1 MDSSVITA
9 IAAAVQASPENLALR
24 AHLATLLAQAER
36 WLESLEQAQTTL
48 ARQPDHLEALGLA
61 AQACETLG
69 EHERAESYRRLLT
82 ALGGK
87 LPESVSSASSSASES
102 HPSSVSESRPS
113 SVPDLN
119 SIPKFT
125 DDGRPIQ
132 RISDNGTTDPDTSDF
147 DTGGSPERIKL
158 RSNDDNEI
166 LEYEVEGPKVTLAD
180 VAGMQQVK
188 RRLNLAFLAPMRN
201 PELMKAFG
209 KTTRGGLL
217 MYGPPGCGKTFIARA
232 TAGELGAHFLAVGL
246 SDVLDMYVGN
256 SEKNL
261 HEIFETA
268 RRKSPCVLFLDEI
281 DALGRKRS
289 QMRNSNGNVINQ
301 LLSEMDGVNA
311 KNEGVFVLAATN
323 HPWDVDTA
331 LRRPGRLDRTLLVL
345 PPDLEARASLLEMS
359 LRDRPVQNIDVNSLA
374 KTTEDFSGA
383 DLAHLADS
391 ASELAMEDSMTTGRV
406 RSITMNDFK
415 SALKDVRPST
425 RAWFETAKNYAM
437 FANDAGQ
444 YDDLL
449 EYLKAKKMM

>member
-1 MDSSVITA
+1 MDSSVIAA
-9 IAAAVQASPENLALR
+9 IAAAVQASPDNLALR
-24 AHLATLLAQAER
+24 VHLATLLAQVER
-36 WLESLEQAQTTL
+36 WVESLEQAQTIL
-48 ARQPDHLEALGLA
+48 ARQPDHLEALELA
-61 AQACETLG
+61 ARACEILG
-69 EHERAESYRRLLT
+69 ENERAESYRRLLN

-87 LPESVSSASSSASES
+87 AQPEPNATSSQSLGQSSSQ
-102 HPSSVSESRPS
+102 
-113 SVPDLN
+113 PDLN
-119 SIPKFT
+119 TIPRFT
-125 DDGRPIQ
+125 EDGRPIP
-132 RISDNGTTDPDTSDF
+132 RFSDNGTTQ
-147 DTGGSPERIKL
+147 PEALKITT
-158 RSNDDNEI
+158 DDENEI

-180 VAGMQQVK
+180 VAGMQEVK

-289 QMRNSNGNVINQ
+289 QMRNSSGNVINQ

-359 LRDRPVQNIDVNSLA
+359 LRDRPVQNIDVNNLA

-391 ASELAMEDSMTTGRV
+391 ASELAMEDSMMTGRV

-415 SALKDVRPST
+415 TALKDVRPST

-449 EYLKAKKMM
+449 EYLKAKRMM

>member
-1 MDSSVITA
+1 MDSSVIAA
-9 IAAAVQASPENLALR
+9 IAAAVQASPDNLALR
-24 AHLATLLAQAER
+24 VHLATLLAQAQR
-36 WLESLEQAQTTL
+36 WLESLEQAQTIL
-48 ARQPDHLEALGLA
+48 ARQPDHLEALELA
-61 AQACETLG
+61 AQACEILG
-69 EHERAESYRRLLT
+69 EHERAESYRRLLN

-87 LPESVSSASSSASES
+87 APEVIKPESSSQSSSQS
-102 HPSSVSESRPS
+102 
-113 SVPDLN
+113 DLN
-119 SIPKFT
+119 TIPRFT
-125 DDGRPIQ
+125 EDGRPIP
-132 RISDNGTTDPDTSDF
+132 RFSDNGTGSINTGSIETGQPEALKVTTD
-147 DTGGSPERIKL
+147 
-158 RSNDDNEI
+158 NDNEI

-180 VAGMQQVK
+180 VAGMQEVK

-289 QMRNSNGNVINQ
+289 QMRHSGGNIINQ

-359 LRDRPVQNIDVNSLA
+359 LRDRPVQNIDVNGLA

-415 SALKDVRPST
+415 TALKDVRPST

-449 EYLKAKKMM
+449 EYLKAKRMM

>member
-1 MDSSVITA
+1 MDSSVIAA
-9 IAAAVQASPENLALR
+9 IAAAVQASPDNLALR
-24 AHLATLLAQAER
+24 SHLATLLAQAER
-36 WLESLEQAQTTL
+36 WVESLEQAQTIL
-48 ARQPDHLEALGLA
+48 ARQPDHLEALELA
-61 AQACETLG
+61 ARACETVG
-69 EHERAESYRRLLT
+69 ENERAESYRRLLN

-87 LPESVSSASSSASES
+87 APEPIKPESSSQ
-102 HPSSVSESRPS
+102 
-113 SVPDLN
+113 PDLN
-119 SIPKFT
+119 TIPRFT
-125 DDGRPIQ
+125 EDGRPIP
-132 RISDNGTTDPDTSDF
+132 RFSDNGVSQPEALKVTTDDED
-147 DTGGSPERIKL
+147 
-158 RSNDDNEI
+158 EI

-180 VAGMQQVK
+180 VAGMQEVK

-261 HEIFETA
+261 HQIFETA

-289 QMRNSNGNVINQ
+289 QMRHSGGNVINQ

-359 LRDRPVQNIDVNSLA
+359 LRDRPVQNIDVNGLA

-415 SALKDVRPST
+415 TALKDVRPST

>member
-1 MDSSVITA
+1 MDSSVIAA
-9 IAAAVQASPENLALR
+9 IAAAVQASPDNVALR
-24 AHLATLLAQAER
+24 VHLATLLAQATR
-36 WLESLEQAQTTL
+36 WLESLEQAQTIL
-48 ARQPDHLEALGLA
+48 ARQPDHLEALELA
-61 AQACETLG
+61 ARACEILG
-69 EHERAESYRRLLT
+69 ENERAESYRRLLN

-87 LPESVSSASSSASES
+87 AQPEPSATSSQSSN
-102 HPSSVSESRPS
+102 PTSSQ
-113 SVPDLN
+113 PDLN
-119 SIPKFT
+119 TIPRFT
-125 DDGRPIQ
+125 EDGRPIP
-132 RISDNGTTDPDTSDF
+132 RFSDNGISQPEALKVTTDDQD
-147 DTGGSPERIKL
+147 
-158 RSNDDNEI
+158 EI

-180 VAGMQQVK
+180 VAGMQEVK

-289 QMRNSNGNVINQ
+289 QMRNSSGNVINQ

-359 LRDRPVQNIDVNSLA
+359 LRDRPVQNIDVNGLA

-415 SALKDVRPST
+415 TALKDVRPST

-437 FANDAGQ
+437 FANEAGQ

-449 EYLKAKKMM
+449 EYLKAKRMM

>member
-1 MDSSVITA
+1 MDPSVIAA
-9 IAAAVQASPENLALR
+9 IAAAVQASPDNLALR
-24 AHLATLLAQAER
+24 VHLATLLAQAER
-36 WLESLEQAQTTL
+36 WVESLEQAQTIL
-48 ARQPDHLEALGLA
+48 ARQPDHLEALELA
-61 AQACETLG
+61 ARACEILG
-69 EHERAESYRRLLT
+69 ESERAESYRRLLN

-87 LPESVSSASSSASES
+87 ASEPIKPETS
-102 HPSSVSESRPS
+102 GVSESRTS
-113 SVPDLN
+113 SSPDLN
-119 SIPKFT
+119 TIPRFT
-125 DDGRPIQ
+125 EDGRPIP
-132 RISDNGTTDPDTSDF
+132 RFSDNGTGSI
-147 DTGGSPERIKL
+147 DTGQPEALKVTT
-158 RSNDDNEI
+158 DDQDEI

-180 VAGMQQVK
+180 VAGMQEVK

-289 QMRNSNGNVINQ
+289 QMRNSSGNVINQ

-415 SALKDVRPST
+415 TALKDVRPST

-437 FANDAGQ
+437 FANEAGQ

-449 EYLKAKKMM
+449 EYLKAKRMM

>member
-1 MDSSVITA
+1 MDSSVIAA
-9 IAAAVQASPENLALR
+9 IAAAVQASPDNLALR

-36 WLESLEQAQTTL
+36 WVESLEQAQTIL
-48 ARQPDHLEALGLA
+48 ARQPDHLEALELA
-61 AQACETLG
+61 ARACEILD
-69 EHERAESYRRLLT
+69 ENERAESYRRLLN

-87 LPESVSSASSSASES
+87 APEPVKPE
-102 HPSSVSESRPS
+102 PSSQ
-113 SVPDLN
+113 PDLN
-119 SIPKFT
+119 TIPRFT
-125 DDGRPIQ
+125 EDGRPIP
-132 RISDNGTTDPDTSDF
+132 RFSDNDIGSINTDQPEALKVTTDDSD
-147 DTGGSPERIKL
+147 
-158 RSNDDNEI
+158 EI

-180 VAGMQQVK
+180 VAGMQEVK

-261 HEIFETA
+261 HQIFETA

-289 QMRNSNGNVINQ
+289 QMRHSGGNIINQ

-345 PPDLEARASLLEMS
+345 PPDLEARVSLLEMS
-359 LRDRPVQNIDVNSLA
+359 LRDRPVQNIDVKGLA

-415 SALKDVRPST
+415 TALKDVRPST

-449 EYLKAKKMM
+449 EYLKAKRMM

>member
-1 MDSSVITA
+1 MDSSVIAA
-9 IAAAVQASPENLALR
+9 IAAAVQASPDNLALR
-24 AHLATLLAQAER
+24 VHLATLLAQAER
-36 WLESLEQAQTTL
+36 WVESLEQAQTIL
-48 ARQPDHLEALGLA
+48 ARQPDHLEALELA

-69 EHERAESYRRLLT
+69 ENERAGSYRRLLN

-87 LPESVSSASSSASES
+87 AQPEPSANSSPISNQL
-102 HPSSVSESRPS
+102 
-113 SVPDLN
+113 DLN
-119 SIPKFT
+119 TIPRFT
-125 DDGRPIQ
+125 EDGRPIP
-132 RISDNGTTDPDTSDF
+132 RFSDNS
-147 DTGGSPERIKL
+147 TGSINAGQPETIKL
-158 RSNDDNEI
+158 TTEDEEI

-180 VAGMQQVK
+180 VAGMQEVK

-261 HEIFETA
+261 HQIFETA

-289 QMRNSNGNVINQ
+289 QMRNSSGNVINQ

-345 PPDLEARASLLEMS
+345 PPDLQARVSLLEMS
-359 LRDRPVQNIDVNSLA
+359 LRDRPVQGIDVNSLA

-415 SALKDVRPST
+415 TVLKDVRPST

-437 FANDAGQ
+437 FANEAGQ

-449 EYLKAKKMM
+449 EYLKAKRMM

>member
-1 MDSSVITA
+1 MDSSVIAA
-9 IAAAVQASPENLALR
+9 IAAAVQASPDNLALR
-24 AHLATLLAQAER
+24 VHLATLLAQAER
-36 WLESLEQAQTTL
+36 WVPSLEQAQTIL
-48 ARQPDHLEALGLA
+48 ARQPDHLEALELA
-61 AQACETLG
+61 ARACEILG
-69 EHERAESYRRLLT
+69 ENERAESYRRLLN

-87 LPESVSSASSSASES
+87 ASEPIKPESSSQ
-102 HPSSVSESRPS
+102 
-113 SVPDLN
+113 PDLN
-119 SIPKFT
+119 TIPRFT
-125 DDGRPIQ
+125 EDGRPIP
-132 RISDNGTTDPDTSDF
+132 RFSDNGTSQPEALKVTTDDQD
-147 DTGGSPERIKL
+147 
-158 RSNDDNEI
+158 EI

-180 VAGMQQVK
+180 VAGMQEVK

-261 HEIFETA
+261 HQIFETA

-289 QMRNSNGNVINQ
+289 QMRNSSSNVINQ

-345 PPDLEARASLLEMS
+345 PPDLEARISLLEMS
-359 LRDRPVQNIDVNSLA
+359 LRDRPVQNIDVKGLA

-415 SALKDVRPST
+415 TALRDVRPST

-437 FANDAGQ
+437 FANDAGG

-449 EYLKAKKMM
+449 EYLKAKRMM

>member
-1 MDSSVITA
+1 MDSSVIAA
-9 IAAAVQASPENLALR
+9 IAAAVQASPDNLALR
-24 AHLATLLAQAER
+24 VHLATLLAQATR
-36 WLESLEQAQTTL
+36 WVESLEQAQTIL

-61 AQACETLG
+61 ARACEILG
-69 EHERAESYRRLLT
+69 EHERAESYRRLLN

-87 LPESVSSASSSASES
+87 APEQVKPES
-102 HPSSVSESRPS
+102 S
-113 SVPDLN
+113 SVPESQSSSQPDLN
-119 SIPKFT
+119 TIPRFT
-125 DDGRPIQ
+125 EDGRPIP
-132 RISDNGTTDPDTSDF
+132 RFSDNGTSQ
-147 DTGGSPERIKL
+147 PEALKVTT
-158 RSNDDNEI
+158 NEGEEI

-180 VAGMQQVK
+180 VAGMQEVK

-289 QMRNSNGNVINQ
+289 QMRNSSGNVINQ

-345 PPDLEARASLLEMS
+345 PPDLEARVSLLEMS
-359 LRDRPVQNIDVNSLA
+359 LRDRPVQNIDVKSLA

-415 SALKDVRPST
+415 TALKDVRPST

-449 EYLKAKKMM
+449 EYLKAKRMM

>member
-1 MDSSVITA
+1 MDPSVIAVITA
-9 IAAAVQASPENLALR
+9 AVQTSPDNLALR
-24 AHLATLLAQAER
+24 VHLATLLAQAER
-36 WLESLEQAQTTL
+36 WLESLEQAQTIL

-61 AQACETLG
+61 ARACEILG
-69 EHERAESYRRLLT
+69 ENERAESYRRLLN

-87 LPESVSSASSSASES
+87 AQPESSATSSQSSS
-102 HPSSVSESRPS
+102 PTSSQ
-113 SVPDLN
+113 PDLN
-119 SIPKFT
+119 TIPRFT
-125 DDGRPIQ
+125 EDGRPIP
-132 RISDNGTTDPDTSDF
+132 RFSDNGTGSINTSQPEALKVTTDDQD
-147 DTGGSPERIKL
+147 
-158 RSNDDNEI
+158 EI

-180 VAGMQQVK
+180 VAGMQEVK

-261 HEIFETA
+261 HQIFETA

-289 QMRNSNGNVINQ
+289 QMRNSSGNVINQ

-359 LRDRPVQNIDVNSLA
+359 LRDRPVQNIDVNGLA

-415 SALKDVRPST
+415 TALKDVRPST

-449 EYLKAKKMM
+449 EYLKAKRMM

>member
-1 MDSSVITA
+1 MDSSVIAA
-9 IAAAVQASPENLALR
+9 IAVAVQASPDNLALR
-24 AHLATLLAQAER
+24 VHLATLLAQAER
-36 WLESLEQAQTTL
+36 WVESLEQTQTIL
-48 ARQPDHLEALGLA
+48 ARQPDHLEALELA
-61 AQACETLG
+61 VRACEILG
-69 EHERAESYRRLLT
+69 ENERAESYRRLLN

-87 LPESVSSASSSASES
+87 APEPVKPESSSQ
-102 HPSSVSESRPS
+102 
-113 SVPDLN
+113 PDLN
-119 SIPKFT
+119 TIPRFT
-125 DDGRPIQ
+125 EDGRPIP
-132 RISDNGTTDPDTSDF
+132 RFSDNGVSQPEALKVTTD
-147 DTGGSPERIKL
+147 
-158 RSNDDNEI
+158 DDAEEI

-180 VAGMQQVK
+180 VAGMQEVK

-261 HEIFETA
+261 HQIFETA

-289 QMRNSNGNVINQ
+289 QMRNSGGNVINQ

-359 LRDRPVQNIDVNSLA
+359 LRDRPVQNIDVKGLA

-415 SALKDVRPST
+415 TALKDVRPST
-425 RAWFETAKNYAM
+425 QAWFETAKNYAM

-449 EYLKAKKMM
+449 EYLKAKRMM

>member
-1 MDSSVITA
+1 MDSSVIAA
-9 IAAAVQASPENLALR
+9 IAAAVQASPDNLALR
-24 AHLATLLAQAER
+24 VHLATLLAQATR
-36 WLESLEQAQTTL
+36 WVESLEQAQTIL

-61 AQACETLG
+61 ARACEILG
-69 EHERAESYRRLLT
+69 EHERAESYRRLLN
-82 ALGGK
+82 ALGRK
-87 LPESVSSASSSASES
+87 APEQVKPES
-102 HPSSVSESRPS
+102 S
-113 SVPDLN
+113 SVPESQSSSQPDLN
-119 SIPKFT
+119 TIPRFT
-125 DDGRPIQ
+125 EDGRPIP
-132 RISDNGTTDPDTSDF
+132 RFSDNDTSQPEALKVTTDE
-147 DTGGSPERIKL
+147 GK
-158 RSNDDNEI
+158 EI

-180 VAGMQQVK
+180 VAGMQEVK

-289 QMRNSNGNVINQ
+289 QMRNSSGNVINQ

-345 PPDLEARASLLEMS
+345 PPDLEARVSLLEMS
-359 LRDRPVQNIDVNSLA
+359 LRDRPVQNIDVKSLA

-415 SALKDVRPST
+415 TALKDVRPST

-449 EYLKAKKMM
+449 EYLKAKRMM

>member
-1 MDSSVITA
+1 MDSSVIAA
-9 IAAAVQASPENLALR
+9 IAAAVQASPDNLALR
-24 AHLATLLAQAER
+24 VHLATLLAQAER
-36 WLESLEQAQTTL
+36 WVESLEQAQTIL
-48 ARQPDHLEALGLA
+48 ARQADHLEALELA
-61 AQACETLG
+61 ARACETVG
-69 EHERAESYRRLLT
+69 ENERAESYRRLLN

-87 LPESVSSASSSASES
+87 APEPVKPE
-102 HPSSVSESRPS
+102 PS
-113 SVPDLN
+113 SVPESQASSQPDLN
-119 SIPKFT
+119 TIPRFT
-125 DDGRPIQ
+125 EDGRPIP
-132 RISDNGTTDPDTSDF
+132 RFSDNGTTQ
-147 DTGGSPERIKL
+147 PEVLKITT
-158 RSNDDNEI
+158 DDENEI

-180 VAGMQQVK
+180 VAGMQEVK

-261 HEIFETA
+261 HRIFETA

-289 QMRNSNGNVINQ
+289 QMRNSSGNVINQ

-359 LRDRPVQNIDVNSLA
+359 LRDRPVQNIDVNGLA

-391 ASELAMEDSMTTGRV
+391 ASELAMEDSMMTGRV

-415 SALKDVRPST
+415 TALKDVRPST

-449 EYLKAKKMM
+449 EYLKAKRMM

>member
-1 MDSSVITA
+1 MDSSVIAA
-9 IAAAVQASPENLALR
+9 IAAAVQASPDNLALR
-24 AHLATLLAQAER
+24 VHLATLLAQAER
-36 WLESLEQAQTTL
+36 WVESLEQAQTIL
-48 ARQPDHLEALGLA
+48 VRQPDHLEALELA
-61 AQACETLG
+61 ARACEILG
-69 EHERAESYRRLLT
+69 ENERAESYRRLLN

-87 LPESVSSASSSASES
+87 AQPEPSANSSPISNQS
-102 HPSSVSESRPS
+102 
-113 SVPDLN
+113 DLN
-119 SIPKFT
+119 TIPRFT
-125 DDGRPIQ
+125 EDGRPIP
-132 RISDNGTTDPDTSDF
+132 RFSDNS
-147 DTGGSPERIKL
+147 TGSINAGQPETIKL
-158 RSNDDNEI
+158 TTEDEEI
-166 LEYEVEGPKVTLAD
+166 LEYEVEGPKVTLKD
-180 VAGMQQVK
+180 VAGMQEVK

-201 PELMKAFG
+201 PELIKAFG

-232 TAGELGAHFLAVGL
+232 TAGELGAHFLAIGL

-261 HEIFETA
+261 HQIFETA

-289 QMRNSNGNVINQ
+289 QMRNSSGNVINQ

-345 PPDLEARASLLEMS
+345 PPDLEARVSLLEMS
-359 LRDRPVQNIDVNSLA
+359 LRDRPVQNIDVKGLA

-415 SALKDVRPST
+415 TALNDVRPST

-449 EYLKAKKMM
+449 EYLKAKRMM

>member
-1 MDSSVITA
+1 MDSSVIAA
-9 IAAAVQASPENLALR
+9 IAAAVQASPDNLVLR
-24 AHLATLLAQAER
+24 AHLATLLAQAGR
-36 WLESLEQAQTTL
+36 WLESLEQAQTIL

-61 AQACETLG
+61 AQASETLG
-69 EHERAESYRRLLT
+69 ESERAESYRRLLN

-87 LPESVSSASSSASES
+87 ASEPIQPQSSSQ
-102 HPSSVSESRPS
+102 
-113 SVPDLN
+113 PDLN
-119 SIPKFT
+119 TIPRFT
-125 DDGRPIQ
+125 EDGRPIP
-132 RISDNGTTDPDTSDF
+132 RFSDNGISQPEALKVTTDDQD
-147 DTGGSPERIKL
+147 
-158 RSNDDNEI
+158 EI

-180 VAGMQQVK
+180 VAGMQEVK

-289 QMRNSNGNVINQ
+289 QMRNSSGNVINQ

-359 LRDRPVQNIDVNSLA
+359 LRDRPVQNIDVNGLA

-415 SALKDVRPST
+415 TALKDVRPST

-449 EYLKAKKMM
+449 EYLKAKRMM

>member
-1 MDSSVITA
+1 MDSSVIAA
-9 IAAAVQASPENLALR
+9 IAAAVQASPDNLALR
-24 AHLATLLAQAER
+24 VHLATLLAQAER
-36 WLESLEQAQTTL
+36 WVPSLEQAQTIL
-48 ARQPDHLEALGLA
+48 ARQPDHLEALELA
-61 AQACETLG
+61 ARACEILG
-69 EHERAESYRRLLT
+69 ENERAESYRRLLN

-87 LPESVSSASSSASES
+87 APEPIKPESSSQ
-102 HPSSVSESRPS
+102 
-113 SVPDLN
+113 PDLN
-119 SIPKFT
+119 TIPRFT
-125 DDGRPIQ
+125 KDGRPIP
-132 RISDNGTTDPDTSDF
+132 RFSDNGVSQPEALKVTTDDQD
-147 DTGGSPERIKL
+147 
-158 RSNDDNEI
+158 EI

-180 VAGMQQVK
+180 VAGMQEVK

-289 QMRNSNGNVINQ
+289 QMRHSGGNIINQ

-345 PPDLEARASLLEMS
+345 PPDLEARVSLLEMS
-359 LRDRPVQNIDVNSLA
+359 LRDRPVQNIDVKGLA

-415 SALKDVRPST
+415 TALKDVRPST

-449 EYLKAKKMM
+449 EYLKAKRMM

>member
-1 MDSSVITA
+1 MDSSVIAA
-9 IAAAVQASPENLALR
+9 IAAAVQASPDNLALR
-24 AHLATLLAQAER
+24 SHLATLLAQAQR
-36 WLESLEQAQTTL
+36 WVESLEQAQTIL
-48 ARQPDHLEALGLA
+48 ARQPDHIEALELA
-61 AQACETLG
+61 ARACEILG
-69 EHERAESYRRLLT
+69 ENERAESYQRLLN

-87 LPESVSSASSSASES
+87 AQPEPSATSSQSSSQVSSQSSSQ
-102 HPSSVSESRPS
+102 
-113 SVPDLN
+113 PDLN
-119 SIPKFT
+119 TIPRFT
-125 DDGRPIQ
+125 EDGRPIP
-132 RISDNGTTDPDTSDF
+132 RFSDNATGSVNTGQPEALKVTTDD
-147 DTGGSPERIKL
+147 E
-158 RSNDDNEI
+158 NEI
-166 LEYEVEGPKVTLAD
+166 LEYEIEGPKVTLAD
-180 VAGMQQVK
+180 VAGMQEVK

-289 QMRNSNGNVINQ
+289 QMRNSSGNVINQ

-359 LRDRPVQNIDVNSLA
+359 LRDRPVQNIDVNGLA

-383 DLAHLADS
+383 DLAHLTDS
-391 ASELAMEDSMTTGRV
+391 ASELAMEDSMTSGQV

-415 SALKDVRPST
+415 TALKDVRPST

-449 EYLKAKKMM
+449 EYLRAKRMM

>member
-1 MDSSVITA
+1 MDSSVIAA
-9 IAAAVQASPENLALR
+9 IAAAVQASPDNLALR
-24 AHLATLLAQAER
+24 VHLATLLAQATR
-36 WLESLEQAQTTL
+36 WLESLEQAQTVL
-48 ARQPDHLEALGLA
+48 ARQPDHLEALELA
-61 AQACETLG
+61 AQACEILG
-69 EHERAESYRRLLT
+69 ENERAESYRRLLD

-87 LPESVSSASSSASES
+87 APEVIKPESSSQSSSQS
-102 HPSSVSESRPS
+102 
-113 SVPDLN
+113 DLN
-119 SIPKFT
+119 TIPRFT
-125 DDGRPIQ
+125 EDGRPIP
-132 RISDNGTTDPDTSDF
+132 RFSDNGTGSIDAGQPEALKVTTD
-147 DTGGSPERIKL
+147 
-158 RSNDDNEI
+158 DDNEI

-180 VAGMQQVK
+180 VAGMQEVK

-289 QMRNSNGNVINQ
+289 QMRNSGGNVINQ

-359 LRDRPVQNIDVNSLA
+359 LRDRPVQNIDVNGLA

-415 SALKDVRPST
+415 TALKDVRPST

-437 FANDAGQ
+437 FANEAGQ

-449 EYLKAKKMM
+449 EYLKAKRMM

>member
-1 MDSSVITA
+1 MDSSVIAA
-9 IAAAVQASPENLALR
+9 IAAAVQASPDNLALR
-24 AHLATLLAQAER
+24 VHLATLLAQAER
-36 WLESLEQAQTTL
+36 WLESLEQAQTIL
-48 ARQPDHLEALGLA
+48 ARQPDHLEALELA
-61 AQACETLG
+61 ARACEILG
-69 EHERAESYRRLLT
+69 ESDRAESYRRLLN

-87 LPESVSSASSSASES
+87 AQPEPSATSSQ
-102 HPSSVSESRPS
+102 
-113 SVPDLN
+113 PDLN
-119 SIPKFT
+119 TIPRFT
-125 DDGRPIQ
+125 EDGRPIP
-132 RISDNGTTDPDTSDF
+132 RFSDNGVSQPEALKVTTD
-147 DTGGSPERIKL
+147 
-158 RSNDDNEI
+158 DDNEI

-180 VAGMQQVK
+180 VAGMQEVK

-289 QMRNSNGNVINQ
+289 QMRNSSGNVINQ

-345 PPDLEARASLLEMS
+345 PPDLEARVSLLEMS
-359 LRDRPVQNIDVNSLA
+359 LRDRPVQNIDVNGLA

-415 SALKDVRPST
+415 TALKDVRPST

-437 FANDAGQ
+437 FANEAGQ

-449 EYLKAKKMM
+449 EYLKAKRMM

>member
-1 MDSSVITA
+1 MDSSVIAA
-9 IAAAVQASPENLALR
+9 IAAAVQASPDNLALR

-36 WLESLEQAQTTL
+36 WLESLEQAQTIL
-48 ARQPDHLEALGLA
+48 ARQPDHLEVLELA
-61 AQACETLG
+61 ARACEILG
-69 EHERAESYRRLLT
+69 ENERAESYRRLLN

-87 LPESVSSASSSASES
+87 APEPVKPESSSQ
-102 HPSSVSESRPS
+102 
-113 SVPDLN
+113 PDSN
-119 SIPKFT
+119 TIPRFT
-125 DDGRPIQ
+125 EDGRPIP
-132 RISDNGTTDPDTSDF
+132 RFSDNGTSSINTVQPETLKVTTDDQ
-147 DTGGSPERIKL
+147 
-158 RSNDDNEI
+158 DDI
-166 LEYEVEGPKVTLAD
+166 LEYEVEGPKVTLAN
-180 VAGMQQVK
+180 VAGMQEVK

-289 QMRNSNGNVINQ
+289 QMRHSGGNIINQ

-415 SALKDVRPST
+415 TALKDVRPST

-449 EYLKAKKMM
+449 EYLKAKRMM

>member
-1 MDSSVITA
+1 MDSSVIAA
-9 IAAAVQASPENLALR
+9 IAAAVQASPDNVALR
-24 AHLATLLAQAER
+24 VHLATLLAQATR
-36 WLESLEQAQTTL
+36 WLESLEQAQTIL
-48 ARQPDHLEALGLA
+48 ARQPDHLEALELA
-61 AQACETLG
+61 ARACEILG
-69 EHERAESYRRLLT
+69 ENERAESYRRLLN

-87 LPESVSSASSSASES
+87 AQPEPSATSSQSSN
-102 HPSSVSESRPS
+102 PTSSQ
-113 SVPDLN
+113 PDLN
-119 SIPKFT
+119 TIPRFT
-125 DDGRPIQ
+125 EDGRPIP
-132 RISDNGTTDPDTSDF
+132 RFSDNGISQPEALKVTTDDQD
-147 DTGGSPERIKL
+147 
-158 RSNDDNEI
+158 EI

-180 VAGMQQVK
+180 VAGMQEVK

-289 QMRNSNGNVINQ
+289 QMRNSGGNVINQ

-359 LRDRPVQNIDVNSLA
+359 LRDRPVQNIDVNGLA

-415 SALKDVRPST
+415 TALKDVRPST

-437 FANDAGQ
+437 FANEAGQ

-449 EYLKAKKMM
+449 EYLKAKRMM

>member
-1 MDSSVITA
+1 MDSSVIAA
-9 IAAAVQASPENLALR
+9 IAAAVQASPDNLALR
-24 AHLATLLAQAER
+24 VHLATLLAQATR
-36 WLESLEQAQTTL
+36 WLESLEQAQTIL
-48 ARQPDHLEALGLA
+48 ARQPDHLEALELA
-61 AQACETLG
+61 ARACEILG
-69 EHERAESYRRLLT
+69 ENERAESYRRLLN

-87 LPESVSSASSSASES
+87 AQPEPSATSSQSSN
-102 HPSSVSESRPS
+102 PTSSQ
-113 SVPDLN
+113 PDLN
-119 SIPKFT
+119 TIPRFT
-125 DDGRPIQ
+125 EDGRPIP
-132 RISDNGTTDPDTSDF
+132 RFSDNGISQPEALKVTTDDQD
-147 DTGGSPERIKL
+147 
-158 RSNDDNEI
+158 EI

-180 VAGMQQVK
+180 VAGMQEVK

-289 QMRNSNGNVINQ
+289 QMRNSGGNVINQ

-359 LRDRPVQNIDVNSLA
+359 LRDRPVQNIDVNGLA

-415 SALKDVRPST
+415 TALKDVRPST

-437 FANDAGQ
+437 FANEAGQ

-449 EYLKAKKMM
+449 EYLKAKRMM